1 MKLICKD
8 TNKGSITFFTKGKY
22 AFRGVNRNDTTDD
35 VPDPILDGNNY
46 NETIGF
52 YSNAPCM
59 CEVDWG
65 DGSKEQ
71 FPFVRARSGSIYGQY
86 RLMFRRRDISYHKN
100 PDSHPWWFYKD
111 DGSEYIPV
119 PNHTYDDG
127 MDKERVISMSF
138 TNDVTMMESHRIMMV
153 GFPIL
158 DMPSLINIIISIPGY
173 RTITDIPKDRI
184 MRSVNI
190 ERITL
195 SEFGVDTLTS
205 IPEDWNRLTKLKGL
219 DLSKS
224 IDFSDTEA
232 SNIRKFPSMW
242 PNLEIL
248 HLAGGRVRVYP
259 REWLSFSKLR
269 ELYISP
275 GVAMPSFDPNTCPAM
290 DEVDRINSSLK
301 IFSHI
306 NKWYG
311 SVVSWHP
318 YMSGKGLGN
327 IERIDASYSYSNID
341 VSNLPD
347 YIYEMRSMNSF
358 YMYCCLS
365 TQGRCD
371 TFISTLYERVM
382 GFDYLTMSSSASD
395 GKRNQFYGLY
405 LSMYLASSPDDKR
418 PSGVLQAPSGFI
430 KGQSNGSPSTPM
442 EMVYV
447 LMNNYGW
454 RFSMAP
460 EASVLRSIR
469 SSDIDTRSYKPY
481 KLIVFDD
488 GCTFVGNGDV
498 LAHDTDKVLSFG
510 DQPEGEYLCD
520 SMGLDRNVIVEYFNK
535 IGNG

>member
-1 MKLICKD
+1 
-8 TNKGSITFFTKGKY
+8 
-22 AFRGVNRNDTTDD
+22 
-35 VPDPILDGNNY
+35 
-46 NETIGF
+46 
-52 YSNAPCM
+52 
-59 CEVDWG
+59 
-65 DGSKEQ
+65 
-71 FPFVRARSGSIYGQY
+71 
-86 RLMFRRRDISYHKN
+86 
-100 PDSHPWWFYKD
+100 
-111 DGSEYIPV
+111 
-119 PNHTYDDG
+119 
-127 MDKERVISMSF
+127 
-138 TNDVTMMESHRIMMV
+138 
-153 GFPIL
+153 
-158 DMPSLINIIISIPGY
+158 
-173 RTITDIPKDRI
+173 

-195 SEFGVDTLTS
+195 NEFGVGTLTS

-219 DLSKS
+219 NLAKS

-248 HLAGGRVRVYP
+248 HLAGGRVRLYP
-259 REWLSFSKLR
+259 KEWLSFNNLK
-269 ELYISP
+269 ELYLSH
-275 GVAMPSFDPNTCPAM
+275 GSATSSFDPNTCPAM
-290 DEVDRINSSLK
+290 DEVDKINSSLK
-301 IFSHI
+301 IFDHI
-306 NKWYG
+306 NRWYG

-358 YMYCCLS
+358 YMYRNLS

-405 LSMYLASSPDDKR
+405 LSMYLASNPDDKR

-460 EASVLRSIR
+460 EASVLRSTR

-488 GCTFVGNGDV
+488 GRTFVGNGDV